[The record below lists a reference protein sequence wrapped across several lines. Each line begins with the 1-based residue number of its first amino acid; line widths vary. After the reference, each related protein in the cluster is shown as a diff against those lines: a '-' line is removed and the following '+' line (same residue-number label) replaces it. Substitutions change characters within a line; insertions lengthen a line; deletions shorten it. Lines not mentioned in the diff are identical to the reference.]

1 MDLNQE
7 HLKSISSE
15 IRLNYEKMES
25 DRFQGQALCYLDTN
39 FAYKDNKHNVE
50 NLILIGW
57 LLCKHWDDET
67 QTIELWH
74 IINPE
79 LLPTVTKRDILTIIT
94 RLAYIAVNLN
104 LKLVKNCP
112 ESEDKRT
119 ALEYHKRI
127 AKNRKAFL

>member
-1 MDLNQE
+1 MTVEHMRSVAPQINLDVHKMLNEPKSAHAVAYMDKE
-7 HLKSISSE
+7 
-15 IRLNYEKMES
+15 
-25 DRFQGQALCYLDTN
+25 
-39 FAYKDNKHNVE
+39 FAYADGSHNVE
-50 NLILIGW
+50 NTILMGW

>member
-7 HLKSISSE
+7 HLKSIAGE

-57 LLCKHWDDET
+57 LLCKHWRDET
-67 QTIELWH
+67 QGTELWH
-74 IINPE
+74 IINPT
-79 LLPTVTKRDILTIIT
+79 L
-94 RLAYIAVNLN
+94 
-104 LKLVKNCP
+104 
-112 ESEDKRT
+112 
-119 ALEYHKRI
+119 
-127 AKNRKAFL
+127 

>member
-57 LLCKHWDDET
+57 LLCKHWSDET
-67 QTIELWH
+67 
-74 IINPE
+74 
-79 LLPTVTKRDILTIIT
+79 
-94 RLAYIAVNLN
+94 
-104 LKLVKNCP
+104 
-112 ESEDKRT
+112 
-119 ALEYHKRI
+119 
-127 AKNRKAFL
+127 